1 MSIGKRLCVFCGSAM
16 PPERAYREAAAT
28 LGDAIGRAGAEL
40 VYGGG
45 RIGLMGIVADTA
57 LAAGARVVGVIPTP
71 LHGRPEVAHAGLTD
85 LVVVSDM
92 QERKRQMFAR
102 SDAVAVL
109 PGGLGTLDEAFE
121 AITLRQLGLF
131 DKPIVLVDIAGYW
144 RPLLDMVAEVIAA
157 GFAAPD
163 ADRLYHVVTSA
174 EDVIPACFGEDLR
187 P

>member
-1 MSIGKRLCVFCGSAM
+1 MSVGKRLCVFCGSAM
-16 PPERAYREAAAT
+16 PPERAFREAAAT
-28 LGDAIGRAGAEL
+28 LGAAIGRAGAEL

-45 RIGLMGIVADTA
+45 HIGLMGIVADAA
-57 LAAGARVVGVIPTP
+57 LAAGGRVVGVIPTA
-71 LHGRPEVAHAGLTD
+71 LHGREIGHAGLSE
-85 LVVVSDM
+85 LVVVPDM
-92 QERKRQMFAR
+92 QERKRRMFAL

-121 AITLRQLGLF
+121 AITLRQLGFF

-144 RPLLDMVAEVIAA
+144 RPLLDMVAQVIAA

-163 ADRLYHVVTSA
+163 ADRLYQVVSRA
-174 EDVIPACFGEDLR
+174 EDVLPACFGKDFW